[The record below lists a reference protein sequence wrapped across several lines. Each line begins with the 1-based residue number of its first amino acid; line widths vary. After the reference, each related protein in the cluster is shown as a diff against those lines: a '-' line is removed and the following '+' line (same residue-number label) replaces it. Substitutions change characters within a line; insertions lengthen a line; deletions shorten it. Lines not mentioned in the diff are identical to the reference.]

1 MNPDAI
7 PSLRSPVGIF
17 DSGLGG
23 LTVLKEVMRL
33 LPDEDT
39 VYFGDSG
46 RAPYGTKSH
55 DTIVKFALQDMRF
68 LLEHRVKAIVIACNT
83 ASAHAFDPIREE
95 AGIPVLEVIGPGAR
109 AAAAATRTGRIG
121 IIGTQA
127 TVDSGV
133 YLRAVE
139 TLAPLGVVI
148 HQQACP
154 LFVGLAE
161 EGWWENDIARRVA
174 AEYLAPLKRA
184 GIDTLVLGCTHYPL
198 LKRVIQEAIG
208 PEVRLIDS
216 AAEVARAAKARLEQV
231 GLLHG
236 PRADADPVRHAYYT
250 SDSAERFRQLGG
262 AFLRH
267 EVPEAHKVEIE
278 RF

>member
-1 MNPDAI
+1 MTPDDASSRAPI
-7 PSLRSPVGIF
+7 GIF

-23 LTVLKEVMRL
+23 LTVLQEIERQ

-68 LLEHRVKAIVIACNT
+68 LLEHRIKALVIACNT
-83 ASAHAFDPIREE
+83 ASAHAFDEIRAE
-95 AGIPVLEVIGPGAR
+95 AGIPVLEVIGPGAM
-109 AAAAATRTGRIG
+109 AAAQATRNGRIG

-139 TLAPLGVVI
+139 TLTPLGVVI

-174 AEYLAPLKRA
+174 VEYLAPLRKA

-198 LKRVIQEAIG
+198 LKKVISEAMG
-208 PEVRLIDS
+208 PSVALIDS
-216 AAEVARAAKARLEQV
+216 ATEVARATRSRLALAGLGEPPRVEGHTARHV
-231 GLLHG
+231 F
-236 PRADADPVRHAYYT
+236 YT

-262 AFLRH
+262 AFLRK
-267 EVPEAHKVEIE
+267 EIAEAHKVEIE